1 MIGAVRD
8 CVRAQRRA
16 EQYLVCVTHFST
28 AHTGQPIDF
37 SAATYNI
44 LADAYIRPAR
54 YRGCPPQALAPGP
67 RRQLLLDRV
76 AALDVDLL
84 LLQEVEPAAHQAIAQ
99 RLGDGYVGVYAPRHG
114 RPDGAS
120 LFARRSC
127 MSVTQH
133 EVLHYQTHAS
143 GDDQLALIAQLRLG
157 TRRLLVASTHLQWCP
172 DSTPAEQHIGRA
184 QLIELLDRMMAI
196 DESATWI
203 IAGDFNA
210 TSRSSVILA
219 AAERGLVLSAQT
231 QRPWDTCNA
240 NNRPRKLDYLLI
252 RADQLEPHPGT
263 LMRLQR
269 DTPLPSLSEP
279 SDHLPLRVDYR
290 FAR

>member
-1 MIGAVRD
+1 MTNFDV
-8 CVRAQRRA
+8 
-16 EQYLVCVTHFST
+16 
-28 AHTGQPIDF
+28 

-44 LADAYIRPAR
+44 LADAYVRPDR
-54 YRGCPPQALAPGP
+54 YRGCLPESLAPGP
-67 RRQLLLDRV
+67 RRRLLLDRI

-84 LLQEVEPAAHQAIAQ
+84 MLQEVEPGAHQAIAQ
-99 RLGDGYVGVYAPRHG
+99 RLGDGYVDVFAQRRHG

-120 LFARRSC
+120 LFARRAC
-127 MSVTQH
+127 MSLERH
-133 EVLHYQTHAS
+133 ELLHYQN
-143 GDDQLALIAQLRLG
+143 GDDQLALLGHLRVG

-172 DSTPAEQHIGRA
+172 DNTPTEQHVGRA
-184 QLIELLDRMMAI
+184 QMIELLDRMQAV
-196 DESATWI
+196 DADATWI
-203 IAGDFNA
+203 LAGDLNA
-210 TSRSSVILA
+210 TSRSSVLA
-219 AAERGLVLSAQT
+219 AASERGLVLSAQA

-252 RADQLEPHPGT
+252 RASQLEPHPGT
-263 LMRLQR
+263 LMRLLR

>member
-1 MIGAVRD
+1 VPDR
-8 CVRAQRRA
+8 
-16 EQYLVCVTHFST
+16 QYHFLVNNF
-28 AHTGQPIDF
+28 DF
-37 SAATYNI
+37 YAATYNI
-44 LADAYIRPAR
+44 LADAYIRPDR
-54 YRGCPPQALAPGP
+54 YRGCLPESLAPGP
-67 RRQLLLDRV
+67 RRALLLDRI

-99 RLGDGYVGVYAPRHG
+99 RLGDGYVGVYAQRRG

-127 MSVTQH
+127 MSLDRH

-143 GDDQLALIAQLRLG
+143 GDDQLALLGHLRIG
-157 TRRLLVASTHLQWCP
+157 ARRLLVASTHLQWCP
-172 DSTPAEQHIGRA
+172 DNTPAEQHTGRA
-184 QLIELLDRMMAI
+184 QLLELLDRMQAA
-196 DESATWI
+196 DADATWI
-203 IAGDFNA
+203 LAGDLNA
-210 TSRSSVILA
+210 TSRSSVITA
-219 AAERGLVLSAQT
+219 ATERGLVLSAQA

-252 RADQLEPHPGT
+252 RAAQLEPHPGT
-263 LMRLQR
+263 LMRLLR

-290 FAR
+290 LAS